1 MRVVRFRITDASV
14 AEPDIHYGVLVDNTV
29 HCACGCGCCGS
40 FELEDGL
47 EILDSYEPLESE
59 FAEMMGWPY
68 SQDTQMMR
76 WHQNAE

>member
-1 MRVVRFRITDASV
+1 MLVVRFRVTDASV
-14 AEPDIHYGVLVDNTV
+14 AKPDIHYGILVDNTV
-29 HCACGCGCCGS
+29 HCACGCCGS

>member
-1 MRVVRFRITDASV
+1 MLVVRFRVTDASI
-14 AEPDIHYGVLVDNTV
+14 AKPDIHYGILVDNTV
-29 HCACGCGCCGS
+29 HCACGCCGS

>member
-1 MRVVRFRITDASV
+1 MLVVRFRVTDDSIAK
-14 AEPDIHYGVLVDNTV
+14 PDIHYGILVDNTV
-29 HCACGCGCCGS
+29 HCACGCCGS

-59 FAEMMGWPY
+59 FAKMMGWPY